1 MRQNLWL
8 RLCVTQAWQMPCSAL
23 KRSKCCVH
31 PERVCAASSDIRLP
45 TGGELHIFSPA
56 AVRKDR
62 ACERDCMYL
71 GAHDVPHS
79 HKLTTTMMT
88 GPS

>member
-1 MRQNLWL
+1 ML
-8 RLCVTQAWQMPCSAL
+8 TSEAL
-23 KRSKCCVH
+23 KCFVH
-31 PERVCAASSDIRLP
+31 SESVCAVSSDIRLP

-56 AVRKDR
+56 AMRKDR

-88 GPS
+88 GQS